1 MSMLST
7 ILGWAPGPWE
17 IALIVIAILIL
28 FGGKK
33 LPELARG
40 MGQGMREFKK
50 AARGVKNELESA
62 ADAVDEGVETDTS
75 PPIYDAPPEDVTEA
89 EPSEPEKDEAKA

>member
-1 MSMLST
+1 MISTMLAFGG
-7 ILGWAPGPWE
+7 LGPWE
-17 IALIVIAILIL
+17 IALILVAILIL

-50 AARGVKNELESA
+50 AARGVKDELENA
-62 ADAVDEGVETDTS
+62 ANAVDEAAETDTS
-75 PPIYDAPPEDVTEA
+75 PTTVD
-89 EPSEPEKDEAKA
+89 EPEKNKAKT

>member
-1 MSMLST
+1 MISTMLA
-7 ILGWAPGPWE
+7 WMPGPWE
-17 IALIVIAILIL
+17 MAIILVAILLL

-50 AARGVKNELESA
+50 AARGVKDELDSA
-62 ADAVDEGVETDTS
+62 ASAAEEAGETDTS
-75 PPIYDAPPEDVTEA
+75 PSTTDDPEA
-89 EPSEPEKDEAKA
+89 NKANV

>member
-1 MSMLST
+1 MLA
-7 ILGWAPGPWE
+7 WAPGPWE
-17 IALIVIAILIL
+17 IALILIAILIL

-50 AARGVKNELESA
+50 AARGVKDELESA
-62 ADAVDEGVETDTS
+62 ANAVDEGTQVDTS
-75 PPIYDAPPEDVTEA
+75 PTTQDEKS
-89 EPSEPEKDEAKA
+89 SEENGAKV

>member
-1 MSMLST
+1 MISTMLAFGG
-7 ILGWAPGPWE
+7 IGPWE
-17 IALIVIAILIL
+17 IALILIAILLL

-50 AARGVKNELESA
+50 AARGVKDELENA
-62 ADAVDEGVETDTS
+62 ANAVDEAGETDTS
-75 PPIYDAPPEDVTEA
+75 PTSTIDKSA
-89 EPSEPEKDEAKA
+89 SDENKAKV

>member
-1 MSMLST
+1 MAPGMNTLPT
-7 ILGWAPGPWE
+7 ILAWAPGPWE

-50 AARGVKNELESA
+50 AARGVKDELESA
-62 ADAVDEGVETDTS
+62 ANAVDDGGHMDTS
-75 PPIYDAPPEDVTEA
+75 PTTQDEPVAKDSAA
-89 EPSEPEKDEAKA
+89 EETTKA

>member
-1 MSMLST
+1 MTMTST
-7 ILGWAPGPWE
+7 LLGFGGIGPWE
-17 IALIVIAILIL
+17 IALILIAILIL

-50 AARGVKNELESA
+50 AARGVKDELESA
-62 ADAVDEGVETDTS
+62 ANAVDEADMDTS
-75 PPIYDAPPEDVTEA
+75 PTTD
-89 EPSEPEKDEAKA
+89 EPAGKEKTA

>member
-1 MSMLST
+1 MISTMLA
-7 ILGWAPGPWE
+7 WMPGPWE
-17 IALIVIAILIL
+17 MAIILVAILLL

-50 AARGVKNELESA
+50 AARGMKDELESA
-62 ADAVDEGVETDTS
+62 ANAVDEGGSTDTS
-75 PPIYDAPPEDVTEA
+75 PTTVSDPESHKTKV
-89 EPSEPEKDEAKA
+89 

>member
-1 MSMLST
+1 MTSTMLGFMGG
-7 ILGWAPGPWE
+7 IGPWE
-17 IALIVIAILIL
+17 IALILIAILIL

-50 AARGVKNELESA
+50 AARGVKDELESA
-62 ADAVDEGVETDTS
+62 ANAVDEADMDTS
-75 PPIYDAPPEDVTEA
+75 PATD
-89 EPSEPEKDEAKA
+89 EKAGEEKTA

>member
-1 MSMLST
+1 MNTLPTVLAMWS
-7 ILGWAPGPWE
+7 PGTGE
-17 IALIVIAILIL
+17 IVLIVIAILIL

-50 AARGVKNELESA
+50 AARGVKDEISSV
-62 ADAVDEGVETDTS
+62 ADAAIEDDDTDTS
-75 PPIYDAPPEDVTEA
+75 PTNYDVPVVEA
-89 EPSEPEKDEAKA
+89 DDKAKT

>member
-1 MSMLST
+1 MAAEMN
-7 ILGWAPGPWE
+7 ILPTTLAWAPGPWE
-17 IALIVIAILIL
+17 IALIVIAILLL

-50 AARGVKNELESA
+50 AARGVQDELSSA
-62 ADAVDEGVETDTS
+62 ANAVDETDETDTS
-75 PPIYDAPPEDVTEA
+75 PADADK
-89 EPSEPEKDEAKA
+89 SKDKGKA